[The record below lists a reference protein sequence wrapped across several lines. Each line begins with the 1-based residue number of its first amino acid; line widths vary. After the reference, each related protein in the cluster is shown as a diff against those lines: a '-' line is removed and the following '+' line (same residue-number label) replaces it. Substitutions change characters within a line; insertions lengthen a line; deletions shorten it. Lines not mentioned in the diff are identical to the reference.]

1 MATPAL
7 LASITLTPA
16 TALLAAGREATAL
29 FSLTWLEIGLIAL
42 VLLLGFMI
50 WVLTRHQE
58 CSFDGEPSGTISAQ
72 LPALAGSSHGLP
84 VSGNA
89 IEIIQNEAFFDSLCA
104 EIGKAR
110 ATVHLETFLWRDG
123 SASDRLSEALLAAR
137 QRDVTVRILT
147 DARGSSDFSKAA
159 RERLSRAGC
168 KLDRFHR
175 WRPRNLGKFNVRD
188 HRKLAII
195 DGCTAFVGGH
205 CIQDRWLLDEPE
217 RGRRRYRDI
226 SVRLTGPIVA
236 QVQSTFFENWQ
247 EVSGE
252 LFTAEDSFPELS
264 ATGDI
269 TAHLCYVRADGCPS
283 SVQNLH
289 YLAIGFAKKSIRIQN
304 PYFLPDLRGVDA
316 LVRAV
321 KRGVDVRVMTPSVDA
336 SDTPYVQ
343 RASHFLFRR
352 LLEGGVKIYEYQPTL
367 LHQKI
372 ITVDGEWCGIG
383 SSNFDDRSFKINDEV
398 TLGIADGDTAERLDA
413 IFEKDLAECRER
425 ELDEWRQRPHWTRAV
440 DFFYYLFNEQL

>member
-1 MATPAL
+1 MHA
-7 LASITLTPA
+7 LASLTLTLPA
-16 TALLAAGREATAL
+16 VQLAANRQPTAF
-29 FSLTWLEIGLIAL
+29 FSLNWLEIGLMAL

-58 CSFDGEPSGTISAQ
+58 CSFDGEPSGTICEQ
-72 LPALAGSSHGLP
+72 LQALAGSSHGLP
-84 VSGNA
+84 VTGND
-89 IEIIQNEAFFDSLCA
+89 IEIIQNEEFFDKLCA
-104 EIGKAR
+104 EIGNAES
-110 ATVHLETFLWRDG
+110 TVHIETFLWCDG
-123 SASDRLSEALLAAR
+123 AASDRVSEALLAAR

-147 DARGSSDFSKAA
+147 DARGSSNFSKAQ
-159 RERLSRAGC
+159 RERLSDAGC
-168 KLDRFHR
+168 KVDRFHR
-175 WRPRNLGKFNVRD
+175 WRLRNLGKFNVRD

-217 RGRRRYRDI
+217 QDRRRYRDV

-252 LFTAEDSFPELS
+252 LFTGEDTFPKLS
-264 ATGDI
+264 PTGKI

-304 PYFLPDLRGVDA
+304 PYFLPDPDGAKA

-321 KRGVDVRVMTPSVDA
+321 KRGVDVRVMTPAVDA

-352 LLEGGVKIYEYQPTL
+352 MLEGGVKIYEYQPTL

-372 ITVDGEWCGIG
+372 ITIDGEWCGIG
-383 SSNFDDRSFKINDEV
+383 SSNFDDRSFEINDEV
-398 TLGIADGDTAERLDA
+398 TLGIADADIAQRLDA
-413 IFEKDLAECRER
+413 IFEDDSAECKMRNI
-425 ELDEWRQRPHWTRAV
+425 DEWRKRPQWKRAV
-440 DFFYYLFNEQL
+440 DFFYYLFNEQF